1 MFLRV
6 DENKTEL
13 FEILAQR
20 ISELPN
26 TDKQI
31 ITTFRNEVLCN
42 QNRQQANL
50 SPCSHEESDTRII
63 LHLADAAKSEYDRI
77 MLRTVDTD
85 VVVLAIT
92 YSYTGSVLGTGK
104 HFRYLGAHCIAK
116 TLGPDK
122 SSVLPLFHAFTG
134 CDTVSAFHGKGKK
147 SAWDTWT
154 AYGELTCAFA
164 VMMDP
169 VHAVHFD
176 VFMPVIQR
184 FVAVIH
190 DRTSS
195 SETLDAA
202 RLHILHRRGT
212 NRGYSSDRG
221 CIVTAYKES
230 YISRRIDMVK
240 RFSTKTRLSKPW
252 WLWVDHKEWPT
263 VGTSVDDT
271 SRSSRFLPRTCTLHV

>member
-13 FEILAQR
+13 FEFLAQR
-20 ISELPN
+20 MSELPN

-31 ITTFRNEVLCN
+31 ITTFKNEVLCN

-50 SPCSHEESDTRII
+50 SPCSHEEADTRII
-63 LHLADAAKSEYDRI
+63 LHFADAAKSGYDRI
-77 MLRTVDTD
+77 LLRTVDTD
-85 VVVLAIT
+85 VVVLAIAYT
-92 YSYTGSVLGTGK
+92 YTASEIWIVLGTGK
-104 HFRYLGAHCIAK
+104 HFRYIGVHCIAK

-134 CDTVSAFHGKGKK
+134 CDTDSAFHGKGKK

-154 AYGELTCAFA
+154 TYGELTCAFA

-176 VFMPVIQR
+176 VVMPVIQR
-184 FVAVIH
+184 FVAVMH

-195 SETLDAA
+195 SEILDEA
-202 RLHILHRRGT
+202 RLHLLHKG
-212 NRGYSSDRG
+212 
-221 CIVTAYKES
+221 
-230 YISRRIDMVK
+230 
-240 RFSTKTRLSKPW
+240 
-252 WLWVDHKEWPT
+252 
-263 VGTSVDDT
+263 
-271 SRSSRFLPRTCTLHV
+271 